1 MWEAMEDKANKTK
14 MAEAERE
21 GTEERKN
28 SKIKKEII

>member
-1 MWEAMEDKANKTK
+1 MWEAVEDKANKTK